1 MRISDWSSDV
11 CSSDLD
17 VVNALVAQLAVA
29 KAGDGVI
36 FVKALLRLG
45 GGLDVPF
52 DQRRADGGRDLMRK
66 HRLAG
71 ARLALHQQRA
81 AERDRRVH
89 RDLQVLGG
97 DIGAGT
103 FKLHRAAFPI
113 KAWSDA

>member
-11 CSSDLD
+11 CSSDL
-17 VVNALVAQLAVA
+17 
-29 KAGDGVI
+29 DGVI

>member
-1 MRISDWSSDV
+1 M
-11 CSSDLD
+11 
-17 VVNALVAQLAVA
+17 
-29 KAGDGVI
+29 
-36 FVKALLRLG
+36 LRLG

-113 KAWSDA
+113 KAWRSEEHTSELQSLMRISYAVFCLKKKKTIKHKQ